1 MAGGSASALSLSRPA
16 QASLTLQP
24 AESLS
29 RPKATFVTRLRPFRL
44 PGRAAR
50 QLPDQSTTFRM
61 ESSSTDGSRLR
72 GARVRRTCAQETNP
86 TLVGPTQTSV
96 NLATYAAPR

>member
-1 MAGGSASALSLSRPA
+1 
-16 QASLTLQP
+16 
-24 AESLS
+24 
-29 RPKATFVTRLRPFRL
+29 L

-72 GARVRRTCAQETNP
+72 GAQGTGGPMELLGRICGMRGSRDPRNTVALKQDGEVIDH
-86 TLVGPTQTSV
+86 TL
-96 NLATYAAPR
+96 R